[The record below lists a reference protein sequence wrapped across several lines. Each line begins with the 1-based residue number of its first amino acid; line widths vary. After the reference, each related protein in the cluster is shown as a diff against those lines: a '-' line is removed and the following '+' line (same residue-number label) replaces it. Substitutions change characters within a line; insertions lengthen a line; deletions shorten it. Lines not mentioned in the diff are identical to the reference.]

1 MSTANARR
9 LPTLAP
15 RAKPIEA
22 RGPSGR
28 RCPEPGCTTVISIYN
43 EADRCWLHSAP
54 ERRPPLA
61 ER

>member
-15 RAKPIEA
+15 GTKPIEA

-28 RCPEPGCTTVISIYN
+28 RCLEPECTTVISIYN
-43 EADRCWLHSAP
+43 ESDRCWLHSEA